1 MAGAGSSR
9 RRIRAH
15 FHDGRR
21 HRRDII
27 RSELFFLAA
36 ERRMRIE
43 LPDFALGRVL
53 VAGDIMLDRYWH
65 GDTARISPEAPVPVV
80 AVADTE
86 ERAGGAGN
94 VALNIAALNGRA
106 VLAGLAGEDEAAATL
121 ERRLAQAGIE
131 CHITRIPGRTTITKL
146 RVLSRHQQLLR
157 LDFEQDF
164 ASTDTGAFRRDFADL
179 AAEADAVILSDYG
192 KGTLDRIGEL
202 IGIARGLGKPV
213 LIDPKGRD
221 FTRYRGASLITPNQS
236 EFEDVVGLCHS
247 DAELCERGE
256 RLRADLELEALLIT
270 RSGRGMT
277 LIRGDHEPLH
287 LPARAREVYDVTGAG
302 DTVIAV
308 LAAALASGAGLE
320 QATALANMAA
330 GIVVGKLG
338 AATAS
343 VDELLLVMH
352 EHERLDSGVTDED
365 ELMKRVAAARARG
378 ERIVMTNGCFDILHA
393 GHAGYLEQA
402 RALGD
407 RLIVAVNDDA
417 SVTRLKGPERPV
429 VTLADRM
436 QLLAALRAVDWV
448 VPFSEDTP
456 ERLICRVQPDIL
468 VKGGDYR
475 PEDIAGGE
483 CVREG
488 GGQIVILDY
497 LPNRST
503 SGIIKKVKSEQP
515 EAGVR
520 PHSPSR

>member
-1 MAGAGSSR
+1 MK
-9 RRIRAH
+9 
-15 FHDGRR
+15 
-21 HRRDII
+21 
-27 RSELFFLAA
+27 
-36 ERRMRIE
+36 IE

-94 VALNIAALNGRA
+94 VALNIAALSGQA
-106 VLAGLAGEDEAAATL
+106 IIAGLAGADEAADQL
-121 ERRLAQAGIE
+121 DRRLAQAGID

-157 LDFEQDF
+157 LDFEQKFSISDTEIFRQKF
-164 ASTDTGAFRRDFADL
+164 AEL
-179 AAEADAVILSDYG
+179 AASVDVVVLSDYG
-192 KGTLDRIGEL
+192 KGTLSGVSEL
-202 IGIARGLGKPV
+202 IGIARSLGKPV

-221 FTRYRGASLITPNQS
+221 FGRYRGASLITPNQS
-236 EFEDVVGLCHS
+236 EFEDVVGPCHN
-247 DAELCERGE
+247 DAELCEKGE
-256 RLRADLELEALLIT
+256 RLRAELDLDALLIT
-270 RSGRGMT
+270 RSSRGMT
-277 LIRGDHEPLH
+277 LIRGGQEPLH

-320 QATALANMAA
+320 QATILANMAA

-338 AATAS
+338 AATTS
-343 VDELLLVMH
+343 VDELMLLMQEH
-352 EHERLDSGVTDED
+352 EHIDSGVTTED
-365 ELMKRVAAARARG
+365 KLVRLVAAARARG

-393 GHAGYLEQA
+393 GHVGYLEQA

-407 RLIVAVNDDA
+407 RLIIAVNDDA
-417 SVTRLKGPERPV
+417 SVSRLKGPQRPV
-429 VTLADRM
+429 VPLEDRM
-436 QLLAALRAVDWV
+436 RLLAALQVVDWV

-456 ERLICRVQPDIL
+456 ERLICRIRPDIL

-483 CVREG
+483 CVRQSG
-488 GGQIVILDY
+488 GSIVVLDF
-497 LPNRST
+497 LPGRST
-503 SGIIKKVKSEQP
+503 SGIIER
-515 EAGVR
+515 VR
-520 PHSPSR
+520 EKGKEERGK